1 MSDFLRSKIQ
11 GYLIMAG
18 VQKRRRQPMRS
29 VKKLSSFSG
38 IGKEAPLKRENAAMK
53 PDIVDSENICK
64 NEEAVA
70 PSDPKCSVCL
80 DTSRRKNMKY
90 LPCSHVFHRKCI
102 NRWLKKNRRCPIC
115 RNITLRDSS
124 PPKAFVPLVR
134 QNGVSGEDFVVTLNG
149 YVQLKSTFIS
159 DQYFAFQSS

>member
-1 MSDFLRSKIQ
+1 MSDYFRSKIQ

-29 VKKLSSFSG
+29 VKKLSLLSG
-38 IGKEAPLKRENAAMK
+38 IGKEAPLKGENVVMK
-53 PDIVDSENICK
+53 PDIVESENICK

-70 PSDPKCSVCL
+70 PSGPKCSVCL

-102 NRWLKKNRRCPIC
+102 NRWLKKDRRCPIC
-115 RNITLRDSS
+115 RNFTLRAQ
-124 PPKAFVPLVR
+124 PKALVPLVR
-134 QNGVSGEDFVVTLNG
+134 Q
-149 YVQLKSTFIS
+149 K
-159 DQYFAFQSS
+159 